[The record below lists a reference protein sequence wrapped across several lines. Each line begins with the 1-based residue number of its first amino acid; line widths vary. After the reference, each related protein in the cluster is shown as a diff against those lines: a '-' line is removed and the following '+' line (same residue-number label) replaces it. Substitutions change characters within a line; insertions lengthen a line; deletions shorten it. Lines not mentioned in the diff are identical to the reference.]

1 MPKRRSL
8 RARPGISRF
17 RRIASSAS
25 CPSPTARTRRCASY
39 CAKRWRRFR
48 TSATAGASPGS
59 STACTASRPTPR
71 ATSTRRRLTKA
82 SACRSSSTRASARWR
97 EAKACC
103 GRVRD
108 AEHTRE
114 CRRQPAQG
122 TQANARG
129 RRLFRRRLDQ
139 RRVGGAPRSPRLV
152 SRGLRGLY
160 GREPPGAARHRAA
173 GHDGHAPGKRA
184 VRRAAR
190 AARARPPR
198 RNLGL
203 ERNRS
208 ERPERQPLWRQAR
221 PCLHRRQRPDRSG
234 DHRRDGQRR
243 PRGQHVDVRAPGA
256 RIVRILSAQSPM
268 TERKHARTKAYQS
281 AGFLNSKDARALR
294 ILSEYLEPK
303 SRFDHHKVDDTIVF
317 MGSAR
322 IKSREAAEEMLR
334 EAWSAKD
341 RERAQMA
348 LKMSAYYE
356 AARELAYRLTTW
368 SKELDREERRF
379 VVCTGGGPGIMEA
392 ANRGAAEARG
402 LNVGLTI
409 SIPAEEFDNP
419 YVTRELSFHFH
430 YFFMRKFW
438 FAYLAKAVIVFPGG
452 YGTLDELFELLTL
465 VQTRKMKKP
474 MPIVLFG
481 TEYWH
486 EVIDFDALARHATI
500 YFGDIEPMHRTDSV
514 DDAYGWIVAQ
524 LAEKALGQPGA
535 TL

>member
-1 MPKRRSL
+1 M
-8 RARPGISRF
+8 
-17 RRIASSAS
+17 SS
-25 CPSPTARTRRCASY
+25 
-39 CAKRWRRFR
+39 
-48 TSATAGASPGS
+48 
-59 STACTASRPTPR
+59 
-71 ATSTRRRLTKA
+71 RRR
-82 SACRSSSTRASARWR
+82 
-97 EAKACC
+97 
-103 GRVRD
+103 
-108 AEHTRE
+108 
-114 CRRQPAQG
+114 AQ
-122 TQANARG
+122 
-129 RRLFRRRLDQ
+129 
-139 RRVGGAPRSPRLV
+139 
-152 SRGLRGLY
+152 
-160 GREPPGAARHRAA
+160 
-173 GHDGHAPGKRA
+173 
-184 VRRAAR
+184 
-190 AARARPPR
+190 
-198 RNLGL
+198 
-203 ERNRS
+203 
-208 ERPERQPLWRQAR
+208 
-221 PCLHRRQRPDRSG
+221 
-234 DHRRDGQRR
+234 
-243 PRGQHVDVRAPGA
+243 
-256 RIVRILSAQSPM
+256 
-268 TERKHARTKAYQS
+268 TKAYQNP
-281 AGFLNSKDARALR
+281 GFLESKDARALR

-322 IKSREAAEEMLR
+322 IKSREDAEELVR
-334 EAWSAKD
+334 KAKSDKD

-486 EVIDFDALARHATI
+486 EVIDFEALSRHGTI
-500 YFGDIEPMHRTDSV
+500 DPGDIELMHRTDSV
-514 DDAYGWIVAQ
+514 DDAYVWIVRQ